1 MRRGTN
7 ALKLPGSSMPEDHGA
22 VSCRR
27 HVDVIM
33 GMRTEFNDVV
43 VALSPHRLL
52 SVEAMWIGQ
61 PLKLQKRRSVKD
73 VRCEERICVDC
84 Q

>member
-1 MRRGTN
+1 M
-7 ALKLPGSSMPEDHGA
+7 SEDHRA
-22 VSCRR
+22 VSCSRR
-27 HVDVIM
+27 VDVIM
-33 GMRTEFNDVV
+33 GMRAEFYHVV